1 MVTSPAHSK
10 IFILDFG
17 SQYTQVIARRV
28 RELQVYSEIVRFDI
42 SAAEI
47 VKLKANGIILSGGPA
62 SVYDKGAPQVDPQI
76 FSLGIPVLGICYGMQ
91 LMAHDLGGQVEFSAR
106 REYGPGILHMTDG
119 SPLFDG
125 IGDQLDI
132 WNSHGDKVTALPA
145 GFRAAARTENSKFAA
160 IEDPKRELYALQFHP
175 EVSHTPR
182 GKEILQNFVYHI
194 CHCAMDWTM
203 GSFIEEACARIRE
216 QVGDQKVVLGLS
228 GGVDSSV
235 TAALL
240 HKAVGDQLTCIFVN
254 NGLLRSRE
262 EEMVQRV
269 FGENFHVRLKYVD
282 ASQRFLSLL
291 KGVTDP
297 EQKRKIIGNEFIEV
311 FQRATEEL
319 LEEDRRNG
327 ARKHGGYKFLA
338 QGTLYPD
345 VIESVSIEGNPAQ
358 VIKSHHNVGGLPE
371 KMHFALVEPVRQ
383 LFKDEVRQLGSQ
395 LGLPKEIV
403 YRQPF
408 PGPGLA
414 VRILGEVTPERL
426 SILREADTIVVSEM
440 ESSDWYYRVWQSFA
454 VLLPVRSVGVMGDQR
469 TYENTIVL
477 RIVESQDGMTADWM
491 RLPYELLA
499 RISSRISNEVR
510 GVNRVCYDISS
521 KPPSTILRGRK
532 AWRSC
537 AEAQG
542 EIAKYPKRLRA
553 CRRRQT
559 GAAQGVFRFDIAL
572 RSGISNSARRDKIKQ
587 LWHIVFEN

>member
-1 MVTSPAHSK
+1 VKTPAASAHSK
-10 IFILDFG
+10 ILILDFG
-17 SQYTQVIARRV
+17 SQYTQVIARRI
-28 RELQVYSEIVRFDI
+28 RELQVYSEIVRFDT

-47 VKLKANGIILSGGPA
+47 ARLSPKGLVLSGGPA
-62 SVYDKGAPQVDPQI
+62 SVYDKGAPHLDPKI

-91 LMAHDLGGQVEFSAR
+91 LMAHHLGGQVEFSAR
-106 REYGPGILHMTDG
+106 REYGPGMLHVTN
-119 SPLFDG
+119 SSQLFEG
-125 IGDQLDI
+125 IGEQIDI
-132 WNSHGDKVTALPA
+132 WSSHGDKITALPA
-145 GFRAAARTENSKFAA
+145 GFCAAARTENSPFAA
-160 IEDPKRELYALQFHP
+160 IEDPQRKLYALQFHP

-194 CHCAMDWTM
+194 CRCTMDWTM

-240 HKAVGDQLTCIFVN
+240 HRAIGDQLTCIFVN

-262 EEMVQRV
+262 EEIVQRV

-282 ASQRFLSLL
+282 ASERFLALL

-297 EQKRKIIGNEFIEV
+297 ETKRKIIGNEFIKV
-311 FQRATEEL
+311 FQEATVEL
-319 LEEDRRNG
+319 LEEDRRKN

-371 KMHFALVEPVRQ
+371 KMHFELVEPVRQ
-383 LFKDEVRQLGSQ
+383 LFKDEVRQAGLQ

-426 SILREADTIVVSEM
+426 AILREADTIVVSEM

-469 TYENTIVL
+469 TYENTVVL
-477 RIVESQDGMTADWM
+477 RIVESQDGMTADWV

-499 RISSRISNEVR
+499 RISARISNEVK

-521 KPPSTILRGRK
+521 KPPSTIE
-532 AWRSC
+532 W
-537 AEAQG
+537 E
-542 EIAKYPKRLRA
+542 
-553 CRRRQT
+553 
-559 GAAQGVFRFDIAL
+559 
-572 RSGISNSARRDKIKQ
+572 
-587 LWHIVFEN
+587 

>member
-1 MVTSPAHSK
+1 MRTAATSAHSR
-10 IFILDFG
+10 ILILDFG
-17 SQYTQVIARRV
+17 SQYTQVIARRI
-28 RELQVYSEIVRFDI
+28 RELQVYSEILRFDT

-47 VKLKANGIILSGGPA
+47 AHLKPSGLILSGGPA
-62 SVYDKGAPQVDPQI
+62 SVYDKGAPHLDPEI
-76 FSLGIPVLGICYGMQ
+76 FSLGIPVLGICYGLM
-91 LMAHDLGGQVEFSAR
+91 LMAHHLGGQVVFTGR
-106 REYGPGILHMTDG
+106 REYGAGTLHIANGSQLLDG
-119 SPLFDG
+119 LGPQIDV
-125 IGDQLDI
+125 
-132 WNSHGDKVTALPA
+132 WNSHGDEVTALPK
-145 GFRAAARTENSKFAA
+145 GFRAPGRTESSNFAA
-160 IEDPKRELYALQFHP
+160 VEDPQRKLYGLQFHP
-175 EVSHTPR
+175 EVAHTPR

-194 CHCAMDWTM
+194 CHCTMDWTM
-203 GSFIEEACARIRE
+203 GSFIEEACVRIRE

-240 HKAVGDQLTCIFVN
+240 HRAIGDQLTCIFVN

-262 EEMVQRV
+262 EEIVQRV

-282 ASQRFLSLL
+282 ASERFLALL

-297 EQKRKIIGNEFIEV
+297 ETKRKIIGNEFIKV
-311 FQRATEEL
+311 FQEATEKL
-319 LEEDRRNG
+319 LEEDRRKS

-345 VIESVSIEGNPAQ
+345 VIESVSIEGNPSQ

-371 KMHFALVEPVRQ
+371 KMHFELVEPVRQ
-383 LFKDEVRQLGSQ
+383 LFKDEVRQAGLQ

-403 YRQPF
+403 YRHPF

-426 SILREADTIVVSEM
+426 SILREADTIVISEM

-477 RIVESQDGMTADWM
+477 RVVESQDGMTADWV

-499 RISSRISNEVR
+499 RISARISNEVK

-521 KPPSTILRGRK
+521 KPPSTIE
-532 AWRSC
+532 W
-537 AEAQG
+537 E
-542 EIAKYPKRLRA
+542 
-553 CRRRQT
+553 
-559 GAAQGVFRFDIAL
+559 
-572 RSGISNSARRDKIKQ
+572 
-587 LWHIVFEN
+587 